1 MKQQNDNK
9 IFILICLAHK
19 IFNCVIVGITSPL
32 SSSNTPSLPLSLS
45 LSLLPPSLY
54 HSPSVISFRLCNMRN
69 VFGYGDSQRTGSPTE
84 LSQFPCNLGADV
96 YSVYIFERRW
106 RAEPESGE
114 EAEAEAE
121 QEMPAKILQ
130 VCNLHLAAF
139 FACCPLTSACPC
151 LPFCYLF
158 SWL

>member
-1 MKQQNDNK
+1 M
-9 IFILICLAHK
+9 AHK

-32 SSSNTPSLPLSLS
+32 SSSNTPSLSLS
-45 LSLLPPSLY
+45 HSSPSLY

-69 VFGYGDSQRTGSPTE
+69 VSGYGDSQRTGSPTG

-96 YSVYIFERRW
+96 YSVYIFERRR
-106 RAEPESGE
+106 RAEPESE
-114 EAEAEAE
+114 SEAEAG

-139 FACCPLTSACPC
+139 FACCPLPSACPC